1 MHKSC
6 VVKCTAPVEPREDSP
21 QGGYADLGLQ
31 VHLQGV
37 QVGQRAEP
45 VFPGFEVLEQGMQL
59 IVMPV
64 LIEIVCVVNHK
75 KHVVVSVRHL
85 HFVSAHARLGRLGFF
100 CSFTECTCLALAFY
114 THC

>member
-1 MHKSC
+1 MQTLGC
-6 VVKCTAPVEPREDSP
+6 KCTFKVFKLNS
-21 QGGYADLGLQ
+21 
-31 VHLQGV
+31 V
-37 QVGQRAEP
+37 QNQCSLA
-45 VFPGFEVLEQGMQL
+45 FEVLEQGMQL